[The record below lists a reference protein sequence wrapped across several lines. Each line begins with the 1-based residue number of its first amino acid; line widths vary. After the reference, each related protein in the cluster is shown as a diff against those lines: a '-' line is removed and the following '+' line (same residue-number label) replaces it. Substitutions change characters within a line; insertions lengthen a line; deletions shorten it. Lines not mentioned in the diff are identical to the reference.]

1 MTRTRISR
9 IASIVALLAAT
20 VQTASAQVAP
30 GIVIAFDVPGSV
42 PVGTWG
48 VAAAAL
54 FIGLLAAYFLRSRKR
69 AVSRMLAIGAVA
81 IAATLSLNAERA
93 DAIVGPPTNLTV
105 SPTTLTI
112 GGAGTYTFINA
123 AGNTIILRAITLTNP
138 GSNTI
143 DTLNTTCTVSRVLP
157 VAQTCTVVVINNAA

>member
-1 MTRTRISR
+1 MTRTWISR
-9 IASIVALLAAT
+9 TATIVALHIVT
-20 VQTASAQVAP
+20 VQTASAQAAP
-30 GIVIAFDVPGSV
+30 GIVIAFDVPGPV

-54 FIGLLAAYFLRSRKR
+54 FIGLLAAYFLRPRQR
-69 AVSRMLAIGAVA
+69 VVSRLLAIGAVA

-93 DAIVGPPTNLTV
+93 DAVVGLPTNLTV

-112 GGAGTYTFINA
+112 PGAGTYTFINA

-138 GSNTI
+138 GINTI
-143 DTLNTTCTVSRVLP
+143 DTVNTTCTVSRVLTA
-157 VAQTCTVVVINNAA
+157 AQTCTVVIINAG